1 MTTRH
6 DVSAVP
12 SQGAYLARRC
22 PVRAQNDA
30 LLPSEAA
37 PPDPFAERLIA
48 RGVAFQ
54 ADIVAELLRLH
65 PGAVAVEEAA
75 GAMRAAQTETAL
87 AARASPIVSARLPE
101 DATGRRVGTP
111 DLLVSATG
119 GGYRAIDIKGHQALE
134 LSEGRATEL
143 EGLCVGLDALTLEA
157 AVRDPDLAARHREDD
172 VLQLAHYQRML
183 EAAGLAAEGPR
194 YGGIIG
200 TERRVVWYDLDR
212 PAWRT
217 PSSTGK
223 TKLRTA
229 MERYDFEFDF
239 RLDILAVAARHRVDP
254 AVRPLVVP
262 VRCGECP
269 SCPWDAHCRSV
280 LEAGAGDVS
289 LLPRIGW
296 TQWKVHRDHGVTD
309 RAALAGLG
317 WRTACAV
324 ATGVDLAGL
333 RSVAAGRPPA
343 APLLDLADAW
353 RRSQDLERLQQMDI
367 ATVGDL
373 LALDEAT
380 AAYSGSNL
388 ASLPEQIDQARAAL
402 SGRPVYRRRGVSAVA
417 VPRADIEVD
426 VDMESSEVGV
436 YLWGNLLTERIQG
449 RPPRSEYIPFV
460 TWEQLTPEGEAAN
473 SLSFWRWLMATRARA
488 RGQGLSF
495 RAYCYNAGAENQYL
509 RRLGL
514 SAGLAG
520 EIADFITS
528 GEWVDLLRVW
538 DAQLITGAGSGLKAV
553 APLVGFH
560 WEVDDPGGADSMV
573 RYDAAAAG
581 DARAQQW
588 LLDYNRGDVQATLAL
603 REWMDSATVPGVE
616 ELEPPAGPTGRPG

>member
-30 LLPSEAA
+30 LLPSGAA

-54 ADIVAELLRLH
+54 ADIVAEILRLH
-65 PGAVAVEEAA
+65 PRAVAIEEAA
-75 GAMRAAQTETAL
+75 GARGGAQTETAL
-87 AARASPIVSARLPE
+87 AARSSPILSARLPE
-101 DATGRRVGTP
+101 DAAGRRVGTP
-111 DLLVSATG
+111 DLLVSAAG

-143 EGLCVGLDALTLEA
+143 EGLCAGLDALTLEA
-157 AVRDPDLAARHREDD
+157 AVPDPDLAARHREDD

-200 TERRVVWYDLDR
+200 AERRVVWYDLDR

-217 PSSTGK
+217 PSSTGN

-239 RLDILAVAARHRVDP
+239 RLDILAVAAQHRADP
-254 AVRPLVVP
+254 AVQALVVP

-317 WRTACAV
+317 WRTASVV
-324 ATGVDLAGL
+324 ATGVDVAGL
-333 RSVAAGRPPA
+333 RGVAAGRPPD
-343 APLLDLADAW
+343 APLMDLADAW
-353 RRSQDLERLQQMDI
+353 RRSQDLERLQRMGI

-388 ASLPEQIDQARAAL
+388 ASLPEQIDLARAAL
-402 SGRPVYRRRGVSAVA
+402 GGHPVYRRRGVSAVA
-417 VPRADIEVD
+417 VPRGDIEVD

-436 YLWGNLLTERIQG
+436 YLWGNLLTERAHG
-449 RPPRSEYIPFV
+449 SPPRSEYVPFV
-460 TWEQLTPEGEAAN
+460 TWERLTPEGEAAN

-488 RGQGLSF
+488 LGQGLSF

-520 EIADFITS
+520 QIADFITS

-538 DAQLITGAGSGLKAV
+538 DAQLITGGGSGLKAV

-581 DARAQQW
+581 DERAQQW
-588 LLDYNRGDVQATLAL
+588 LLDYNRGDVRATLAV
-603 REWMDSATVPGVE
+603 REWMDAATVPGVE